1 MLNSILILIPAVKP
15 KAIQPLMKKR
25 LNQAMK
31 NLNSTR
37 VQKIRQNQKRHFQ
50 TYRNLAHQTL

>member
-25 LNQAMK
+25 LNQAME
-31 NLNSTR
+31 NSTR

-50 TYRNLAHQTL
+50 TYRNLANQTL